1 MTEIPDHRGGSKPE
15 SSDGKI
21 EWTVGFDADPTLPRA
36 LQQPR
41 QLVDDL
47 TIEIVG
53 DRYSVGQRG
62 LLFGPHDVAFLN
74 DCKLVAGGEG
84 RDETLVDAFQQLN
97 IQIQSGETVE
107 TTGILGGRWQGTI
120 QSYGQDGSAFAVTD
134 AHLEPYN
141 PDRPNDAID
150 TYGGTIVLHGTKVVA
165 DHAANLVSDATIVF
179 HDCEIEARDA
189 LVDTGIGGGTVIFSG
204 HTNDVD
210 APQLLEDDRAP
221 VEVRGRDRVDV

>member
-1 MTEIPDHRGGSKPE
+1 
-15 SSDGKI
+15 
-21 EWTVGFDADPTLPRA
+21 
-36 LQQPR
+36 
-41 QLVDDL
+41 
-47 TIEIVG
+47 
-53 DRYSVGQRG
+53 
-62 LLFGPHDVAFLN
+62 LFGPHETAFLN
-74 DCKLVAGGEG
+74 DCKLVAGHPDGE
-84 RDETLVDAFQQLN
+84 ETLVDGFQQLN
-97 IQIQSGETVE
+97 IQIQSGETVK
-107 TTGILGGRWQGTI
+107 TTGIEGGRWQGTI
-120 QSYGQDGSAFAVTD
+120 QSYGQDGSAFAVTG

-165 DHAANLVSDATIVF
+165 DHAANLVEDATIVF

>member
-1 MTEIPDHRGGSKPE
+1 M
-15 SSDGKI
+15 KI
-21 EWTVGFDADPTLPRA
+21 ILKGNS
-36 LQQPR
+36 
-41 QLVDDL
+41 
-47 TIEIVG
+47 
-53 DRYSVGQRG
+53 YSVNQRG
-62 LLFGPHDVAFLN
+62 LLFGPHEVAFLN
-74 DCKLVAGGEG
+74 DCKIVAGGDD
-84 RDETLVDAFQQLN
+84 RPETLVDAFQQLN

-107 TTGILGGRWQGTI
+107 TTGIEGGRWQGTI
-120 QSYGQDGSAFAVTD
+120 QSYGQDGSSFAVTS

-165 DHAANLVSDATIVF
+165 DHVANLVGNATVII

-221 VEVRGRDRVDV
+221 VEVRGRSRVDV